1 MFLNK
6 REFIFPH
13 VLFTAEA
20 VTNGTIAVKVKWLI
34 ITVVDETLDLCTVAK
49 EAGLSCPIAAGTHS
63 VKITA
68 TIPSIAPSVR
78 EIPSMFCFVS
88 IVAFM

>member
-1 MFLNK
+1 M
-6 REFIFPH
+6 
-13 VLFTAEA
+13 

-34 ITVVDETLDLCTVAK
+34 ITVFDETLNLCDVAK
-49 EAGLSCPIAAGTHS
+49 DAGLSCPIAAGTHS
-63 VKITA
+63 VKVTE

-78 EIPSMFCFVS
+78 EIDLPSMFCFVS